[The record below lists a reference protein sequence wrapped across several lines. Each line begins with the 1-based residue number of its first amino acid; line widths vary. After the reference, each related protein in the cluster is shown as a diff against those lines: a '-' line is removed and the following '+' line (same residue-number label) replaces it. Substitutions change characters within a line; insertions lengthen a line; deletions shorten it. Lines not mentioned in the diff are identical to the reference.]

1 MQELS
6 HRVHF
11 HVEMRIMTKHVLAL
25 AHTVTICIGAML
37 GTLLTA
43 SLTQAGTLTIAV
55 TPDSVDAVD
64 VVAHAFEAVHE
75 GDHVRIVVTSGTE
88 LKAGIKSLP
97 IQLVVSDDVPLIE
110 WMETRDFASRPA
122 EWPAV
127 SVPLAVVAPFS
138 NTVAFDSTGD
148 LINRMKQHDAVLAI
162 SDPLKT
168 DCGRRARALL
178 STVGISTEPSARLMY
193 SKHTQEVIALVRTG
207 KAHFGLLF
215 APEAI
220 TAKGIIVHALSAS
233 TVSSSIHVF
242 AVKQGQQNH
251 VVAQRFLAFVNAS
264 EGRNAMKTR
273 GYEPMM
279 ASRLTAAPSP

>member
-1 MQELS
+1 
-6 HRVHF
+6 
-11 HVEMRIMTKHVLAL
+11 MTKHVLVLTQTAR
-25 AHTVTICIGAML
+25 ICIGAML

-43 SLTQAGTLTIAV
+43 SITQAGTLTIAV

-64 VVAHAFEAVHE
+64 AIAHAFEAVHA

-97 IQLVVSDDVPLIE
+97 IQLIASDDVPLIE
-110 WMETRDFASRPA
+110 WMETRDFANRPA

-127 SVPLAVVAPFS
+127 SVPLAVVAPLS
-138 NTVAFDSTGD
+138 DTAAFGSTGD

-178 STVGISTEPSARLMY
+178 NAVGISAEPSARLMH
-193 SKHTQEVIALVRTG
+193 SKHTQEVITLVRTG

-220 TAKGIIVHALSAS
+220 TAKGIFVHAVSAS
-233 TVSSSIHVF
+233 TVSAPIHIF
-242 AVKQGQQNH
+242 AVKHGQQSH
-251 VVAQRFLAFVNAS
+251 VVAQRFLAFVIAS
-264 EGRNAMKTR
+264 EGREDMKIR
-273 GYEPMM
+273 GYEPMR

>member
-1 MQELS
+1 
-6 HRVHF
+6 
-11 HVEMRIMTKHVLAL
+11 MTKHILAL
-25 AHTVTICIGAML
+25 AWSVQFCIGAVL

-43 SLTQAGTLTIAV
+43 SITQAGTLTIAV

-64 VVAHAFEAVHE
+64 AVAHAFEAVHA
-75 GDHVRIVVTSGTE
+75 GDHVRIVVASGTE
-88 LKAGIKSLP
+88 LKAAIKGLP

-110 WMETRDFASRPA
+110 WLETRDFANRPA
-122 EWPAV
+122 EGPAV
-127 SVPLAVVAPFS
+127 SVPLAVVAPLS
-138 NTVAFDSTGD
+138 DTAAFGSTGD
-148 LINRMKQHDAVLAI
+148 LINRMKQQDAVLAI

-168 DCGRRARALL
+168 DCGRHARTLL
-178 STVGISTEPSARLMY
+178 NTVGISAEPSARLMH

-207 KAHFGLLF
+207 KAHFGLVF

-220 TAKGIIVHALSAS
+220 TAKGILVHALSAPTMPS
-233 TVSSSIHVF
+233 PIHIF

-251 VVAQRFLAFVNAS
+251 VVAQRFLAFANAA
-264 EGRNAMKTR
+264 EGRNAVKMR